1 MTDTVRD
8 THRPEYAPLGLI
20 GVLTPQAN
28 TTVEPEFAILCP
40 PGYGFINARLT
51 SPDLDMEARAAHYGQ
66 TVESQV
72 EQFAEAPID
81 VVALAITGSSYL
93 IGREREDAL
102 VEGMLTDQGLPLV
115 TAGRAVC
122 DALDALGAKNIL
134 LLSPYPGSLTEKS
147 VGYWQSR
154 GYEVDEVVPVI
165 NPAEGGHPIYSLT
178 GDAANLALQGVRRS
192 TADAI
197 VMLGTGMPTL
207 GPIAQA
213 SGWKGPPVLSST
225 LCLAWRALAA
235 CAGRSPDA
243 SDLADWVAAKHWRDA
258 LNATMAIG
266 AKDKGSGSG
275 GGT

>member
-1 MTDTVRD
+1 MTNVARD

-40 PGYGFINARLT
+40 SGYGFINARLT

-72 EQFAEAPID
+72 EQFAEAPIE

-93 IGREREDAL
+93 IGREQEDAL
-102 VEGMLTDQGLPLV
+102 VERMKNNHGLILV
-115 TAGRAVC
+115 TAGLAVC

-134 LLSPYPGSLTEKS
+134 LLSPYPESLTEKS

-154 GYEVDEVVPVI
+154 GYTVSEVAPVI

-178 GDAANLALQGVRRS
+178 ADAANRALQGVRRS

-207 GPIAQA
+207 RPIAQA
-213 SGWKGPPVLSST
+213 AEQDGPPVLSST
-225 LCLAWRALAA
+225 LCLAWRAVTA
-235 CAGRSPDA
+235 CAGRNPDPA
-243 SDLADWVAAKHWRDA
+243 NLADWVAAKHWHKA
-258 LNATMAIG
+258 LNTATAIAARDG
-266 AKDKGSGSG
+266 
-275 GGT
+275 